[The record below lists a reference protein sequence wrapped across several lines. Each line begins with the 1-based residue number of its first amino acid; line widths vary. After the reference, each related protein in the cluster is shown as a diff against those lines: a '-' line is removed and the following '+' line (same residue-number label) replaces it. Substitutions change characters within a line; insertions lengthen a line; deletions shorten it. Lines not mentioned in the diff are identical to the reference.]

1 MRTVIADGDK
11 RLKTGWIVTVS
22 LVSIHQHLRATSQ
35 SDALLLLRSF
45 EQCLTLVDIRITFD
59 GELFATY
66 TKERGLTMGIINQF
80 NALNQ
85 TQFAKK
91 EALAESGTAFFITD
105 IRSAA
110 SKQTGNKVWYMD
122 IVTVVTGDLLVLS
135 QDSAPYRDPLI
146 YGLASELGI
155 DPDEKHTKLD
165 TSYGPVRLVKKG
177 RMYDLQ
183 DIEEESED
191 PTTLF

>member
-1 MRTVIADGDK
+1 VRTVIADGDK

-45 EQCLTLVDIRITFD
+45 EQCLTLVDIRITFN

-66 TKERGLTMGIINQF
+66 TKERGLTMGIINKF
-80 NALNQ
+80 NAF
-85 TQFAKK
+85 TETPFAKK
-91 EALAESGTAFFITD
+91 EDLANAGTPFFITD
-105 IRSAA
+105 IRCAA

-122 IVTVVTGDLLVLS
+122 IVIAVTGDTMVLT

-146 YGLASELGI
+146 YGLAEELGI
-155 DPDEKHTKLD
+155 DPDEKHEKGENN
-165 TSYGPVRLVKKG
+165 YGPVRLVKKG

-183 DIEEESED
+183 DVEEETETPS
-191 PTTLF
+191 TLF

>member
-1 MRTVIADGDK
+1 MRTTIADGDK
-11 RLKTGWIVTVS
+11 RLRTGWIVTVS
-22 LVSIHQHLRATSQ
+22 LVSIHRHLRATSQ
-35 SDALLLLRSF
+35 SDALLLARSF
-45 EQCLTLVDIRITFD
+45 ENCLTLVSIHIKID

-80 NALNQ
+80 NTLNQ

-91 EALAESGTAFFITD
+91 ETLAESGTPFFITD

-122 IVTVVTGDLLVLS
+122 IVTTVTGDTFVLS

-146 YGLASELGI
+146 YGLADELGI
-155 DPDEKHTKLD
+155 DPDEKHSKLE

-183 DIEEESED
+183 DVEEETED
-191 PTTLF
+191 PSTLF